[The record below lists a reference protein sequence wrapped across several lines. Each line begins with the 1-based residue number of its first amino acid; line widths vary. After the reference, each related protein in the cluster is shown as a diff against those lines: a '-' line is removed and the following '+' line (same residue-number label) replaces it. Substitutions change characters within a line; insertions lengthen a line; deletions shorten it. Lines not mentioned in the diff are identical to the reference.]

1 MELIESFDNFDN
13 FMVIFLPRANKR
25 TRVRI
30 HFTICSSLTSRF
42 YYRLLSLQQSYQS
55 HSKNRVQIVGPSLR
69 DITFLRRNN
78 KNWDRK
84 REESLQEDRS
94 LKSKNWS
101 GFVCHCEF
109 KHCIYLFLS
118 LHHLFELD
126 FDRILNFKGILEKIF
141 IYLYKLKI

>member
-1 MELIESFDNFDN
+1 MNHSIISIILWLFFFLEQTKELGLEFILRFVLLLLLDSIIVFCRCNN
-13 FMVIFLPRANKR
+13 RIRATVKI
-25 TRVRI
+25 VFKLLAHLWGI
-30 HFTICSSLTSRF
+30 LRF
-42 YYRLLSLQQSYQS
+42 Y
-55 HSKNRVQIVGPSLR
+55 V
-69 DITFLRRNN
+69 NN
-78 KNWDRK
+78 KNWDRR

-101 GFVCHCEF
+101 GFVCHCKF